1 MNSQTRATSAVCRAS
16 FGSRQA
22 QRGSY
27 ISKPRPRSRTC
38 CRSIL
43 RLRRLLRDHAF
54 KLATC
59 VAKLL
64 TCSFKCSHCW
74 RKTFTSP
81 SKLAFS
87 FFVVSNCRSKLSH
100 AVCKPLNCRSCSLC
114 KVSSAFNKCRSSS
127 VIV

>member
-1 MNSQTRATSAVCRAS
+1 MLPIEIQVPLCVGLLVFVQQT
-16 FGSRQA
+16 F
-22 QRGSY
+22 
-27 ISKPRPRSRTC
+27 
-38 CRSIL
+38 L

-64 TCSFKCSHCW
+64 TCLLKCSHCW
-74 RKTFTSP
+74 RKALTSP
-81 SKLAFS
+81 CKLAFS
-87 FFVVSNCRSKLSH
+87 FFVVSYSPSKLSH
-100 AVCKPLNCRSCSLC
+100 AVCKLRHCCSCSLC